1 MKERQHSTISI
12 SLAAALSVAALCT
25 TAHAVGFSYQN
36 TTGGTVYEL
45 DSPTGWLITG
55 SPGET
60 VLTLAGAGPTGADA
74 YYRSG
79 ASGGVDDSTIAYW
92 DFSFAPLPNVGQNLV
107 PGEYKAQ
114 MYVSAYGG
122 LAHENDGVFGSGNG
136 PWGYHAM
143 GQFSSWDGV
152 SQAAPGWTDESTW
165 VGGYVWLSNNGWS
178 QGSWNDMEVFA
189 KWNPWGGYGGLAVS
203 GVRIS
208 TDGNFTMVPEPS
220 ALALGLLGG
229 LALWSRRAKR

>member
-1 MKERQHSTISI
+1 MKQRIPRQ
-12 SLAAALSVAALCT
+12 LVAAATAMALCLT
-25 TAHAVGFSYQN
+25 LCSTAHAVGFSYQN
-36 TTGGTVYEL
+36 TTGGTVYQL
-45 DSPTGWLITG
+45 DGPTGWLVTG

-60 VLTLAGAGPTGADA
+60 VLTLAGAGPNGANA

-79 ASGGVDDSTIAYW
+79 ASGGMDDSTIALW
-92 DFSFAPLPNVGQNLV
+92 DFSFAPLPNVSPNLV

-122 LAHENDGVFGSGNG
+122 LPHENDGVFGSSNG
-136 PWGYHAM
+136 PWGMDAL
-143 GQFSSWDGV
+143 GLFSSWDGV
-152 SQAAPGWTDESTW
+152 PQATPGWTAESTW
-165 VGGYVWLSNNGWS
+165 VGGYVWLSNDGWS
-178 QGSWNDMEVFA
+178 NGQYNHMTVGA

-220 ALALGLLGG
+220 ALAILTLGAA
-229 LALWSRRAKR
+229 ALTMLRRRK